1 MTAIAIISGSN
12 RAGSTS
18 GQLAMYAGKKL
29 EELGCKVTV
38 INLYEKP
45 IPFYSPDTIPY
56 GDANLQLLFDTA
68 KKADGLM
75 LISPE
80 YHGGVTG
87 VFKNALDHLSSEQC
101 EGKIVL
107 SACSAGGAVGISTL
121 QQMQA
126 MVRYVHGINCPE
138 WISLGGDLRRFNAD
152 GEPEAEAVRT
162 RVAKSLSYFVHMI
175 EKLRA

>member
-1 MTAIAIISGSN
+1 MTSIAIISGSN

-18 GQLAMYAGKKL
+18 GQLALYAGKKL

-45 IPFYSPDTIPY
+45 VPFYSPDTIPY
-56 GDANLQLLFDTA
+56 GDDHLQLLLDTA
-68 KKADGLM
+68 KQADGLM

-87 VFKNALDHLSSEQC
+87 VFKNAFDHLSWEQFQ
-101 EGKIVL
+101 GKVVL
-107 SACSAGGAVGISTL
+107 SACSAGGAVGISAL
-121 QQMQA
+121 QQLQA
-126 MVRYVHGINCPE
+126 MVRYVHGVNCPE
-138 WISLGGDLRRFNAD
+138 WISLGGDQRRFNAD
-152 GEPEAEAVRT
+152 GEPESEAVRA
-162 RVAKSLSYFVHMI
+162 RVAKCLSYFVHMI